1 MLRRWQAVSAVCS
14 SNLGKRGRRDS
25 RFRRTLPAVGL
36 MSIVRSKK
44 SNRAVGKLLLIPD
57 ACHIDNPPRHHLAHS
72 ARMGGP
78 GALASRL
85 EGAYPRPHRG
95 PQRMIATIQFTGHRG
110 VPLFVC
116 GRAISALE
124 CAQRSGVRAGARGSA
139 GEYASEISGPRG
151 RRSNHHITRSDVSP
165 RRASCT
171 HCAARKPSKAS
182 GISRCQPSARPACIA
197 TLRIFGSISAVV
209 P

>member
-36 MSIVRSKK
+36 MSIVRSMK
-44 SNRAVGKLLLIPD
+44 SNRAVGKLLLIPG
-57 ACHIDNPPRHHLAHS
+57 APLRHIDDAARHHLAHS

-78 GALASRL
+78 GALASPL

-124 CAQRSGVRAGARGSA
+124 CAQRSGLEREPEGALENIAEEIQDRAA
-139 GEYASEISGPRG
+139 GDQT
-151 RRSNHHITRSDVSP
+151 IT
-165 RRASCT
+165 
-171 HCAARKPSKAS
+171 
-182 GISRCQPSARPACIA
+182 
-197 TLRIFGSISAVV
+197 
-209 P
+209 